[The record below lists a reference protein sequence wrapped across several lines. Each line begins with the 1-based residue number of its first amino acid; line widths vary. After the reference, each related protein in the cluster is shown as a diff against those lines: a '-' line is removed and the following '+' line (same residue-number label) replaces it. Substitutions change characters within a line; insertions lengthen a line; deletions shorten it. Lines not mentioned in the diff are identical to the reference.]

1 MTSERIEERHRR
13 LQVRERARELPRALE
28 LLEDDMKIYGHPWSI
43 HTRKVL
49 LVLAEKRAEAEF
61 VLVMIPKGEQKSAA
75 HVALHPFAKV
85 PVLEDAGFVLYEA
98 HAINRYLDRRL
109 SGPALVPTEERSAA
123 RMTQW
128 LSAGASYL
136 SPHAGLFL
144 VETLFR
150 RYLGGESNQSALD
163 SAREGMQ
170 PALDVADRALEATPY
185 LAGDAFSLA
194 DVHWLPYLDY
204 LERTGNEAL
213 AGRQHL
219 RAWFERVA
227 GRESWQKVARSGPQ
241 PYEPGMTADVI
252 EKRYR

>member
-1 MTSERIEERHRR
+1 
-13 LQVRERARELPRALE
+13 LPRALE
-28 LLEDDMKIYGHPWSI
+28 LPEDDMKIYGHPWSI
-43 HTRKVL
+43 NTRKVL
-49 LVLAEKRAEAEF
+49 MVLAEKGAKAEF
-61 VLVMIPKGEQKSAA
+61 SLVMLPKGEQKSAA

-85 PVLEDAGFVLYEA
+85 PVLDDDGFVLYEVD
-98 HAINRYLDRRL
+98 AINRYLDRKL
-109 SGPALVPTEERSAA
+109 PGSALVPAGERSAA

-128 LSAGASYL
+128 ISAGDSYFV
-136 SPHAGLFL
+136 PHAGVFL

-150 RYLGGESNQSALD
+150 RYLGGATNQRAVE

-170 PALDVADRALEATPY
+170 RALDVADRALEATPY

-204 LERTGNEAL
+204 LERTGNEAAL
-213 AGRQHL
+213 AGRHHL

-227 GRESWQKVARSGPQ
+227 GRESWQKVAHGGAQ